1 MRFFSGGKIYDFMRW
16 RVFFV
21 GISLV
26 ITFGSIALLAMG
38 KARLGTDFRGG
49 TEIEV
54 AFNGHVTVAEI
65 RQAVTSAGFG
75 TPDVIKV
82 DDPKNPDRY
91 LVRVEEVSTISAETQ
106 AHLERALCSGTNLD
120 PATCPPERQAVE
132 VKFSPGG
139 DKISVRFASDPDLAW
154 IRGQAAAVSGIHL
167 HPGVNNPHIQNA
179 RDHKVEIELMSKGD
193 QLITALKRGLGARA
207 PDQPLRSEWI
217 GPRAGAQLRDSAIK
231 SIAILIVFIMM
242 YIAFRFDLRF
252 APGGIVALIHDATGT
267 LGMLILLGKEID
279 LTTVAAVLTIIGYS
293 VNDTVVIYDRVRENL
308 GKLRG
313 ASFRELINIST
324 SEMLGRTILTTA
336 TVQMSLLAFFIW
348 GTGTLKNFAFSL
360 TVGLIFGTYSTIYIA
375 LPVTEWLDKMFFSRL
390 GRGTTGSASGKRG
403 RQKPK
408 RATAP
413 AWSQPKRPAVA
424 L

>member
-1 MRFFSGGKIYDFMRW
+1 MRFFSSGKVYDFMRW
-16 RVFFV
+16 RFFFV
-21 GISLV
+21 GLSLV
-26 ITFGSIALLAMG
+26 ITLGSVALLAMG

-54 AFNGHVTVAEI
+54 AFRGHVAVSEI
-65 RQAVTSAGFG
+65 RNAVTAGGFAA
-75 TPDVIKV
+75 PDVIKV

-91 LVRVEEVSTISAETQ
+91 LIRVQEVSTIAHEAQEQIERKLCFGNKLPAAE
-106 AHLERALCSGTNLD
+106 
-120 PATCPPERQAVE
+120 CPPSKQATE
-132 VKFSPGG
+132 VRFSPGG
-139 DKISVRFASDPDLAW
+139 DKITARYNDEPDLEW
-154 IRGQAAAVSGIHL
+154 IKAQAASVVGIHL

-193 QLITALKRGLGARA
+193 QLIGALQKGLGARA
-207 PDQPLRSEWI
+207 PDHALRSEWI

-231 SIAILIVFIMM
+231 SILIEIVFIMA

-252 APGGIVALIHDATGT
+252 APGGIIALIHDATGS

-279 LTTVAAVLTIIGYS
+279 LTTVAAILTIVGYS

-313 ASFRELINIST
+313 ASFRELINVST

-360 TVGLIFGTYSTIYIA
+360 TVGFMFGIYSTIYIA
-375 LPVTEWLDKMFFSRL
+375 LPATEWLDKVLFSRM
-390 GRGTTGSASGKRG
+390 GGGAAGGTGGSKGSRG
-403 RQKPK
+403 RPKAK
-408 RATAP
+408 RAVAP
-413 AWSQPKRPAVA
+413 A
-424 L
+424 

>member
-16 RVFFV
+16 RFLFV

-26 ITFGSIALLAMG
+26 ITFGSIALLVTGQA
-38 KARLGTDFRGG
+38 KLGTDFRGG

-54 AFNGHVTVAEI
+54 AFRGHVDVAEI
-65 RQAVTSAGFG
+65 RTAVTAGGFG

-91 LVRVEEVSTISAETQ
+91 LIRVQEVSTILPEVQ
-106 AHLERALCSGTNLD
+106 ARAERALCSGSNLD
-120 PATCPPERQAVE
+120 PATCPPERLAVE

-139 DKISVRFASDPDLAW
+139 DKFTVRFAQDPDLAW
-154 IRGQAAAVSGIHL
+154 VKQQAGSIAGIHL
-167 HPGVNNPHIQNA
+167 HPGANNPHIQNA

-193 QLITALKRGLGARA
+193 QLIGALQRTLGPRA
-207 PDQPLRSEWI
+207 PGEALRSEWI
-217 GPRAGAQLRDSAIK
+217 GPRAGAQLRDSAVK
-231 SIAILIVFIMM
+231 SICILIVFIMA

-252 APGGIVALIHDATGT
+252 APGGIVALVHDATGT
-267 LGMLILLGKEID
+267 LGVLILLGKEID

-324 SEMLGRTILTTA
+324 SEMLGRTILTTS
-336 TVQMSLLAFFIW
+336 TVQMSMLAFFFW
-348 GTGTLKNFAFSL
+348 GTGTLKNFALSL
-360 TVGLIFGTYSTIYIA
+360 TIGLAFGTYSTIYIA
-375 LPVTEWLDKMFFSRL
+375 LPVTEWLDRRLFSRL
-390 GRGTTGSASGKRG
+390 GTGGVGGGGSSAKK
-403 RQKPK
+403 KPK
-408 RATAP
+408 TKRAP
-413 AWSQPKRPAVA
+413 APA
-424 L
+424 

>member
-16 RVFFV
+16 RFFFV
-21 GISLV
+21 GISLI
-26 ITFGSIALLAMG
+26 ITFGSIALLVAG
-38 KARLGTDFRGG
+38 KAKLGTDFRGG

-54 AFNGHVTVAEI
+54 AFRGHVTVADI
-65 RQAVTSAGFG
+65 RQAVTAGGFG

-91 LVRVEEVSTISAETQ
+91 LIRVQEVSTIAPEVQSKA
-106 AHLERALCSGTNLD
+106 ERALCFGNNLD
-120 PATCPPERQAVE
+120 PAACPTERQAVE

-139 DKISVRFASDPDLAW
+139 DKISIRYANDPDLEW
-154 IRGQAAAVSGIHL
+154 VRTQASSVGGIHL
-167 HPGVNNPHIQNA
+167 HPGANNPHIQNA

-193 QLITALKRGLGARA
+193 QLLGAFQKALGPRA
-207 PDQPLRSEWI
+207 PSEALRSEWI
-217 GPRAGAQLRDSAIK
+217 GPRAGAQLRDSAVK
-231 SIAILIVFIMM
+231 SIVILIVFIMA

-252 APGGIVALIHDATGT
+252 APGGIVALVHDATGT
-267 LGMLILLGKEID
+267 IGVLIVLGKEID

-336 TVQMSLLAFFIW
+336 TVQMSMITFFVW
-348 GTGTLKNFAFSL
+348 GTGTLKNFALSL
-360 TVGLIFGTYSTIYIA
+360 TIGLIFGTYSTIYIA
-375 LPVTEWLDKMFFSRL
+375 LPVTEWLDRHMFSKL
-390 GRGTTGSASGKRG
+390 GSGSGGVTAKKPGKS
-403 RQKPK
+403 K
-408 RATAP
+408 RAAAP
-413 AWSQPKRPAVA
+413 A
-424 L
+424 

>member
-16 RVFFV
+16 RFYFV
-21 GISLV
+21 GLSV
-26 ITFGSIALLAMG
+26 IITIGSIVLLLTG
-38 KARLGTDFRGG
+38 HARLGTDFRGG

-54 AFNGHVTVAEI
+54 AFRGHVTVADI
-65 RQAVTSAGFG
+65 RSAITADGFG

-91 LVRVEEVSTISAETQ
+91 LIRVQEVSTISHETQ
-106 AHLERALCSGTNLD
+106 ALLERRLCFGANL
-120 PATCPPERQAVE
+120 PAASCPASRQATE

-139 DKISVRFASDPDLAW
+139 DKITARFTSDPELDW
-154 IRGQAAAVSGIHL
+154 IREQAGSVAGIRL

-193 QLITALKRGLGARA
+193 QLIGGLQRALGARA
-207 PDQPLRSEWI
+207 PEQALRSEWI

-231 SIAILIVFIMM
+231 SILIAIVFIMA

-252 APGGIVALIHDATGT
+252 APGGIIALIHDATGT
-267 LGMLILLGKEID
+267 IGMLILLGKEID
-279 LTTVAAVLTIIGYS
+279 LTTIAAVLTVIGYS

-313 ASFRELINIST
+313 ASFRELINISL

-336 TVQMSLLAFFIW
+336 TVQMSLLAFFVW

-360 TVGLIFGTYSTIYIA
+360 TVGIVFGCYSTIYIA
-375 LPVTEWLDKMFFSRL
+375 LPVTEWFDRVLFSRL
-390 GRGTTGSASGKRG
+390 GGPTAGGAKGQRG
-403 RQKPK
+403 RPKAK
-408 RATAP
+408 RAAAP
-413 AWSQPKRPAVA
+413 A
-424 L
+424 

>member
-1 MRFFSGGKIYDFMRW
+1 MRFFSGGKIYDFMKW
-16 RVFFV
+16 RAVFV

-26 ITFGSIALLAMG
+26 ITFGSLFLLVTG

-54 AFNGHVTVAEI
+54 AFKGHVEVAEI
-65 RQAVTSAGFG
+65 RSAVSAAGFG

-82 DDPKNPDRY
+82 DDPKHPDRY
-91 LVRVEEVSTISAETQ
+91 LIRVQEVSTIAPEVQSRA
-106 AHLERALCSGTNLD
+106 ERALCFGNNLD
-120 PATCPPERQAVE
+120 PTACPTERQAVE

-139 DKISVRFASDPDLAW
+139 DKISIRYANDPDLDW
-154 IRGQAAAVSGIHL
+154 VRQQASSVGGIHL
-167 HPGVNNPHIQNA
+167 HPGANNPHIQNA

-193 QLITALKRGLGARA
+193 QLLGAFQKSLGERA
-207 PDQPLRSEWI
+207 PKEALRSEWI
-217 GPRAGAQLRDSAIK
+217 GPRAGAQLRDSAVK
-231 SIAILIVFIMM
+231 SIVILIVFIMA

-252 APGGIVALIHDATGT
+252 APGGIVALVHDATGT
-267 LGMLILLGKEID
+267 IGVLIVLGKEID

-336 TVQMSLLAFFIW
+336 TVQMSMITFFVW
-348 GTGTLKNFAFSL
+348 GTGTLKNFALSL
-360 TVGLIFGTYSTIYIA
+360 TIGLIFGTYSTIYIA
-375 LPVTEWLDKMFFSRL
+375 LPVTEWLDRHMFSKL
-390 GRGTTGSASGKRG
+390 GGGSVTAKKSGKP
-403 RQKPK
+403 KSK
-408 RATAP
+408 RAAAP
-413 AWSQPKRPAVA
+413 A
-424 L
+424 

>member
-16 RVFFV
+16 RFLFV
-21 GISLV
+21 GLSLV
-26 ITFGSIALLAMG
+26 ITVGSLALLAMG
-38 KARLGTDFRGG
+38 KARLGTDFKGG

-54 AFNGHVTVAEI
+54 AFLGHVTVADI
-65 RQAVTSAGFG
+65 RGAVSAAGFG

-91 LVRVEEVSTISAETQ
+91 LIRVQEVSVISHETQ
-106 AHLERALCSGTNLD
+106 VLVERKLCFGANL
-120 PATCPPERQAVE
+120 PAAECPAERQATE

-139 DKISVRFASDPDLAW
+139 DKISVRFNGEPDLEWVRAQVGSVAG
-154 IRGQAAAVSGIHL
+154 IRV
-167 HPGVNNPHIQNA
+167 HPGASNPHIQNA

-193 QLITALKRGLGARA
+193 QLIGGLKHALGGKA
-207 PDQPLRSEWI
+207 PDQALRSEWI

-231 SIAILIVFIMM
+231 SILITIVFIMA

-252 APGGIVALIHDATGT
+252 APGGIVALVHDATGT
-267 LGMLILLGKEID
+267 IGALIVLQKEID

-313 ASFRELINIST
+313 ASFRQLINISI

-336 TVQMSLLAFFIW
+336 TVQMSLLAFFVW
-348 GTGTLKNFAFSL
+348 GTGTLKNFAFSI

-375 LPVTEWLDKMFFSRL
+375 LPVTEWFDRVLFSKMGGGAS
-390 GRGTTGSASGKRG
+390 GSAKSGRPK
-403 RQKPK
+403 QK
-408 RATAP
+408 RAAAP
-413 AWSQPKRPAVA
+413 A
-424 L
+424 

>member
-16 RVFFV
+16 RFLFV
-21 GISLV
+21 GISLI
-26 ITFGSIALLAMG
+26 ITFGSLALLVMG

-54 AFNGHVTVAEI
+54 AFKGHVEVAEI
-65 RQAVTSAGFG
+65 RSAITAGGFG

-82 DDPKNPDRY
+82 GDPRNPDRY
-91 LVRVEEVSTISAETQ
+91 LIRVQEVSTI
-106 AHLERALCSGTNLD
+106 AHDVQLGMERALCFGANLD
-120 PATCPPERQAVE
+120 PTACPTERQAVE

-139 DKISVRFASDPDLAW
+139 DKISVRFAGDPDLAW
-154 IRGQAAAVSGIHL
+154 VRAQAGSINGIHL
-167 HPGVNNPHIQNA
+167 HPGANNPHIQNA

-193 QLITALKRGLGARA
+193 QLVGALQHALGPRA
-207 PDQPLRSEWI
+207 PSEALRSEWI

-231 SIAILIVFIMM
+231 SIAILIVFIMA

-252 APGGIVALIHDATGT
+252 APGGIVALVHDATGT
-267 LGMLILLGKEID
+267 IGMLIVLGKEID

-336 TVQMSLLAFFIW
+336 TVQMSMLAFFVW
-348 GTGTLKNFAFSL
+348 GTGTLKNFALSL
-360 TVGLIFGTYSTIYIA
+360 TIGLLFGTYSTIYIA
-375 LPVTEWLDKMFFSRL
+375 LPVTEWLDRHMFSRM
-390 GRGTTGSASGKRG
+390 GGGSGGVTTGKKKSGNP
-403 RQKPK
+403 KPR
-408 RATAP
+408 RAEAP
-413 AWSQPKRPAVA
+413 A
-424 L
+424 

>member
-1 MRFFSGGKIYDFMRW
+1 MRFFSGGKVYDFMRW
-16 RVFFV
+16 RFIFV
-21 GISLV
+21 GLSLI
-26 ITFGSIALLAMG
+26 ITFGSIALLVMG
-38 KARLGTDFRGG
+38 KAKLGTDFRGG

-54 AFNGHVTVAEI
+54 AFRGHVAVSEI
-65 RQAVTSAGFG
+65 RSAVTAGGFG

-91 LVRVEEVSTISAETQ
+91 LIRVQEVSTIAPEVQ
-106 AHLERALCSGTNLD
+106 ARAERALCSGTNLD
-120 PATCPPERQAVE
+120 PALCPPERQAVE
-132 VKFSPGG
+132 AKFSPGG
-139 DKISVRFASDPDLAW
+139 DKITVRFAEDPDLEW
-154 IRGQAAAVSGIHL
+154 VKKQASSIPGIHL
-167 HPGVNNPHIQNA
+167 HPGANNPHIQNA

-193 QLITALKRGLGARA
+193 QLIVALQRSLGPRA
-207 PDQPLRSEWI
+207 PGEALRSEWI

-252 APGGIVALIHDATGT
+252 APGGIVALVHDATGT
-267 LGMLILLGKEID
+267 LGMLIVLGKEID

-336 TVQMSLLAFFIW
+336 TVQMSMLAFFFW
-348 GTGTLKNFAFSL
+348 GTGTLKNFALSL
-360 TVGLIFGTYSTIYIA
+360 TIGLAFGTYSTIYIA
-375 LPVTEWLDKMFFSRL
+375 LPVTEWFDKKLFSRL
-390 GRGTTGSASGKRG
+390 GGGGVAVKKSKS
-403 RQKPK
+403 K
-408 RATAP
+408 RAAAP
-413 AWSQPKRPAVA
+413 A
-424 L
+424 

>member
-16 RVFFV
+16 RFLFV
-21 GISLV
+21 GISMV
-26 ITFGSIALLAMG
+26 ITFGSLALLITGQA
-38 KARLGTDFRGG
+38 KLGTDFRGG

-54 AFNGHVTVAEI
+54 AFHGHTEVAEI
-65 RQAVTSAGFG
+65 RKAVAAGGFG

-91 LVRVEEVSTISAETQ
+91 LIRVQEVSTIAPEVQ
-106 AHLERALCSGTNLD
+106 ARAERALCFGANLD

-139 DKISVRFASDPDLAW
+139 DKISVRFVGDPDLEW
-154 IRGQAAAVSGIHL
+154 IRTQTGSIAGIHV
-167 HPGVNNPHIQNA
+167 HPGANNPHIQNA
-179 RDHKVEIELMSKGD
+179 RDHKVEIDLMSKGD
-193 QLITALKRGLGARA
+193 QLLGALQRSLGPRA
-207 PDQPLRSEWI
+207 PGEALRSEWI
-217 GPRAGAQLRDSAIK
+217 GPRAGAQLRDSAVK
-231 SIAILIVFIMM
+231 SICILIVFIMA

-252 APGGIVALIHDATGT
+252 APGGIVALVHDATGT
-267 LGMLILLGKEID
+267 LGVLILLGKEID

-336 TVQMSLLAFFIW
+336 TVQMSMLAFFFW
-348 GTGTLKNFAFSL
+348 GTGTLKNFALCL
-360 TVGLIFGTYSTIYIA
+360 TIGLAFGTYSTIYIA
-375 LPVTEWLDKMFFSRL
+375 LPVTEWLDRRVFSRL
-390 GRGTTGSASGKRG
+390 GGGVSDKKTPK
-403 RQKPK
+403 KPK
-408 RATAP
+408 TKRAAAP
-413 AWSQPKRPAVA
+413 A
-424 L
+424 